1 MTAPILFPLD
11 LPELQFTASGGSTVR
26 RTVLPCGV
34 RILSEVVPG
43 SRSVTLGFWVAVGSR
58 DEVPAETGADGSHP
72 ASLGSTHFLEHL
84 LFKGTPSRTAFDIAV
99 AFDSVG
105 GEHNALTAKEHT
117 CYYAKVRDS
126 DLAMAVSVMCDM
138 ITSSVIDKDEFEIER
153 EVILEEL
160 AMAD

>member
-26 RTVLPCGV
+26 RPVLPRGV

-84 LFKGTPSRTAFDIAV
+84 LFKGTPSRTAFDIAGQGIAKPDSMV
-99 AFDSVG
+99 A
-105 GEHNALTAKEHT
+105 AI
-117 CYYAKVRDS
+117 R
-126 DLAMAVSVMCDM
+126 LAARMLSNR
-138 ITSSVIDKDEFEIER
+138 T
-153 EVILEEL
+153 
-160 AMAD
+160 